1 MGDSPQSHIEY
12 GFITLDNSHI
22 PHRSPMPSITKHKD
36 GYRVQVQVGKNRA
49 SKVFPTKARAQTWAQ
64 ETAIELRKKVAGG
77 VDDRLLFGDVLLKY
91 AAEVSTKKK
100 GVKWESVRL
109 KAMARHDLFR
119 DVQIKDVTPGLIG
132 KYRDARLKEV
142 IGATVRRD
150 MSLLSSV
157 FQKCVIEWRY
167 AISNPVRA
175 IEKPQDSP
183 HREVIVSDADVE
195 AMLTVMKVVP
205 GEKVTTRTQYVAAA
219 FLFALQTGMRLG
231 EICALTWADIDGQV
245 AQLKM
250 TKNGKPRKVPLA
262 KTALAIL
269 ATLDKK
275 TATVF
280 KYGSAQMDP
289 TFRRY
294 RDEAQLSFTFH
305 DTRHTF
311 TTRVAQAGKIDP
323 LNLAKILGHSDL
335 KMTMRYFHPKESA
348 LADLL
353 DQ

>member
-1 MGDSPQSHIEY
+1 
-12 GFITLDNSHI
+12 
-22 PHRSPMPSITKHKD
+22 MPSITKHND
-36 GYRVQVQVGKNRA
+36 GYRVQVQVGTNRA

-64 ETAIELRKKVAGG
+64 ETAIELRKRAAGG
-77 VDDRLLFGDVLLKY
+77 VDDRLLFSDILEKY
-91 AAEVSTKKK
+91 AQEVSPKKK
-100 GVKWESVRL
+100 GVKWETVRL
-109 KAMARHDLFR
+109 RAMARHELFAG
-119 DVQIKDVTPGLIG
+119 VKIKDVTPGLIG
-132 KYRDARLKEV
+132 KYRDARLDDV

-167 AISNPVRA
+167 ALSNPVRA

-183 HREVIVSDADVE
+183 HREIIVTDADVD
-195 AMLTVMKVVP
+195 ALLAAMKVTP
-205 GEKVTTRTQYVAAA
+205 GTKVNTRVEYVAAA
-219 FLFALQTGMRLG
+219 FLFALQTGMRMG

-269 ATLDKK
+269 ANLDKTSK
-275 TATVF
+275 TVF
-280 KYGSAQMDP
+280 KFSSAQMDP
-289 TFRRY
+289 TFRKY
-294 RDEAQLSFTFH
+294 RDQAQLKFVWH

-323 LNLAKILGHSDL
+323 LNLAKILGHSNL
-335 KMTMRYFHPKESA
+335 SMTARYYHPREST